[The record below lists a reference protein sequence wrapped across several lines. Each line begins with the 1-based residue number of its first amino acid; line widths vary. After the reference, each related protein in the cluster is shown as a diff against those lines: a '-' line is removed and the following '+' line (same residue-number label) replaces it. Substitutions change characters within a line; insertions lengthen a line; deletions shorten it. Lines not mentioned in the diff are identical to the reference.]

1 MRLQGKTAIITG
13 AASGMGEAM
22 AKLFATQGAN
32 VLVTDIN
39 QTEVQ
44 RVVSEITK
52 MGGKAVGAR
61 LNVTSQAD
69 IDAVVQ
75 LTLKEFSR
83 IDVLV
88 NNAGIMDNFKTV
100 TEASDEHWNLILD
113 VNLNGPFKLARAVIP
128 IMENQPDGG
137 AIINNASIGGL
148 FGACG
153 GAAYVASKHALIGLT
168 KNIAATFGS
177 YGKKAKV
184 RANVIAPGAIE
195 TNISTTITAPSPL
208 GLEAINSR
216 GAAPS
221 GQAEDVAQLALFLAS
236 DESRF
241 VNGAAVTI
249 DGGWTC
255 K

>member
-22 AKLFATQGAN
+22 AKLFAQQGAQ
-32 VLVTDIN
+32 VLVTDMRL
-39 QTEVQ
+39 EDAQ
-44 RVVSEITK
+44 RVAAEIK
-52 MGGKAVGAR
+52 KAGGKALGAK

-69 IDAVVQ
+69 INNAVQ
-75 LTLKEFSR
+75 LALKEFSR
-83 IDVLV
+83 IDILV

-100 TEASDEHWNLILD
+100 TEADDMHWDTILN
-113 VNLNGPFKLARAVIP
+113 VNLNGPFKLSRAVIP
-128 IMENQPDGG
+128 IMQEQETGG
-137 AIINNASIGGL
+137 VILNNASIGGL
-148 FGACG
+148 YGACG

-177 YGKKAKV
+177 HGNKAKV
-184 RANVIAPGAIE
+184 RANAIAPGAIE
-195 TNISTTITAPSPL
+195 TNIGATITAPSPL
-208 GLEAINSR
+208 GLEAISSL

-221 GQAEDVAQLALFLAS
+221 GQAQDVAQLALYLAS

-241 VNGAAVTI
+241 VNGAVITI

>member
-22 AKLFATQGAN
+22 AKLFAAQGAN

-39 QTEVQ
+39 QNDVQ
-44 RVVSEITK
+44 RVVAEITQT
-52 MGGKAVGAR
+52 GGKAVGTK
-61 LNVTSQAD
+61 LNVTSQTD
-69 IDAVVQ
+69 IDAAVQ
-75 LTLKEFSR
+75 LALKEFPS

-128 IMENQPDGG
+128 IMENQPNGG
-137 AIINNASIGGL
+137 VIINNASIGGL

-168 KNIAATFGS
+168 KNIAATHGS
-177 YGKKAKV
+177 YGNKSKV
-184 RANVIAPGAIE
+184 RANASAPGAIE
-195 TNISTTITAPSPL
+195 TNIGATITAPSPL
-208 GLEAINSR
+208 GLETINSR

-221 GQAEDVAQLALFLAS
+221 GKSEDVAQLALFLAS

-241 VNGAAVTI
+241 VNGAVITV